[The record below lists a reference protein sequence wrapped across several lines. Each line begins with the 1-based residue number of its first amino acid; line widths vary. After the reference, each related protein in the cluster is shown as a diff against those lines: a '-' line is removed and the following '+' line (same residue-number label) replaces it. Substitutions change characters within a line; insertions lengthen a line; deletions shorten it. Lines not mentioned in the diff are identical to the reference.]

1 MSFWK
6 VDLYFVASYIRL
18 QVTLDSILFSQ
29 LTIIE
34 TLQVKAC
41 LFCSPTDLAN
51 VVPAAIHNMF
61 TNVLKWHEKYT
72 ATAL

>member
-6 VDLYFVASYIRL
+6 VDLHFVDSYMGL
-18 QVTLDSILFSQ
+18 QVTYFSL
-29 LTIIE
+29 LTIIK

-41 LFCSPTDLAN
+41 LFCFPTDLAN

>member
-1 MSFWK
+1 MSKALNQQVCIRWT
-6 VDLYFVASYIRL
+6 IRL
-18 QVTLDSILFSQ
+18 QDTTLFSL
-29 LTIIE
+29 LTIAE

-41 LFCSPTDLAN
+41 IFCSPTDLAN